1 MKKAMIVVLSVVS
14 LVLVLSFAGCGGA
27 KDSGSEAESAV
38 EISSP
43 LEILETVWGTYA
55 DAEKFPIGGGDSAN
69 MTMDV
74 PGEFDVA
81 NTEELDA
88 TLGFPAAQ
96 AGNIDAAA
104 SMMHM
109 MNANTFTGG
118 VYHVTDA
125 SQVEAVTDALKENIM
140 NRQWMCGF
148 PDTLVIMVVED
159 TYVVSFFGNA
169 EIVETFK
176 TKVTASYGNSSVVC
190 EESLAF

>member
-1 MKKAMIVVLSVVS
+1 MKKTIVVVLSV
-14 LVLVLSFAGCGGA
+14 LVLVFALSFVGCGGG

-88 TLGFPAAQ
+88 MLGFPAAQ
-96 AGNIDAAA
+96 AGNIDDAA

-125 SQVEAVTDALKENIM
+125 SQVDVVTAALKENIM

-176 TKVTASYGNSSVVC
+176 TKVADSYGNSTIAY
-190 EESLAF
+190 EESLVF